1 MASLGLFES
10 VSSVKAQFLPA
21 VAEGTGLFVGI
32 SVATLVDGFAQKG
45 IAMLPDAVPDTV
57 KGPLHDYVAP
67 LAPAAVG
74 LFVMPMVERKVSSM
88 YLSRALR
95 GARMGMIAYSIG
107 QLVGPYINKALK
119 SVGAPQAALGGYAGP
134 GLGVDHYL
142 NGAPVTVDRIPRLG
156 GAPMSVD
163 RLNGAPMT
171 VSPLNPIGRMAAT
184 LGA

>member
-32 SVATLVDGFAQKG
+32 SLSTFVDTMAQKG
-45 IAMLPDAVPDTV
+45 VAMLPDAVPDTV
-57 KGPLHDYVAP
+57 KGALTKYAASI
-67 LAPAAVG
+67 APAAVG
-74 LFVMPMVERKVSSM
+74 LFVMPMIERKVSNM
-88 YLSRALR
+88 YLSRGLR

-107 QLVGPYINKALK
+107 QLVGPYINKALNAATLP
-119 SVGAPQAALGGYAGP
+119 SAALGGYAGP